1 MAIIAQ
7 NNGTV
12 VAIEEKIPSGT
23 SSCPLMVV
31 ENKKW
36 RVFINSGNPIFSK
49 LVQVVIDAGL
59 ELSSSVVI
67 ENLKK
72 LQKFEPID
80 LYVQYL
86 DSNSYPGHVTV
97 GEDGRLAE
105 LTTSTM
111 KDSYHRIWYYTT
123 QRLPSNVK
131 DANSITMNWVNSATE
146 AFVKDQIESGFEDI
160 YVTMKNAGFIKD
172 YKVYSFETYPPENYT
187 LEIGSDKPHD
197 LPWR

>member
-1 MAIIAQ
+1 MAIIAH
-7 NNGTV
+7 NNGV
-12 VAIEEKIPSGT
+12 VVQIEEKIPSSEVYPQLT
-23 SSCPLMVV
+23 VV
-31 ENKKW
+31 ENKRW

-49 LVQVVIDAGL
+49 LAQVVIDTGL
-59 ELSSSVVI
+59 DLPSKVVI
-67 ENLKK
+67 GTLKQ
-72 LQKFEPID
+72 LQQFESID

-86 DSNSYPGHVTV
+86 DSYSYPGHVTV
-97 GEDGRLAE
+97 GEDGK
-105 LTTSTM
+105 LTTLDTM
-111 KDSYHRIWYYTT
+111 TMNDSYHRIWYYTS

-131 DANSITMNWVNSATE
+131 DVNSITMNWVNSATE